1 MDISFNKN
9 VMKKHALLTVSVIIG
24 LLLTSHAQQYIRIDT
39 SFYSAILNEEKMV
52 DVYIP
57 GDYYQN
63 PGQQYAVIYFL
74 HGAGGNHN
82 SGVQPAMHYYLQH
95 FQDTTITSPP
105 AIFVC
110 MDGSCLPYKGSF
122 YVNSV
127 LYGDYED
134 YVMQDVIGFIQSG
147 FRVINDKAF
156 RFICGVSMG
165 GSGTAWL
172 SVNYPEMFRAAFP
185 YIGFLSVTDTTM
197 NNWRNLVYLEN
208 GSYNLNYNAGPM
220 TQLFFT
226 GCGAFSPNLNIPPYY
241 IEIPFD
247 TLGNWVDTV
256 LTKWDTFDCSRYVK
270 ELPDANELSWFLGC
284 GTLDVMC
291 TYPTYQVFMDSLDFY
306 GIDYDTCFFP
316 GDHILHTPTWK
327 AGMHWMDSI
336 INQSFIIHVDVNNL
350 SDPTIQASLF
360 PNPAD
365 ESCQL
370 TFTLDQPASVRVDI
384 LNASGGIVRKSDL
397 GIQSSGEHTK
407 HLDIR
412 NLASGIYICKLQA
425 GDQTVV
431 MRLIK
436 L

>member
-1 MDISFNKN
+1 
-9 VMKKHALLTVSVIIG
+9 
-24 LLLTSHAQQYIRIDT
+24 
-39 SFYSAILNEEKMV
+39 MV
-52 DVYIP
+52 DVYLP

-63 PGQQYAVIYFL
+63 PDQQYAVIYFL
-74 HGAGGNHN
+74 HGAGGDQN
-82 SGVQPAMHYYLQH
+82 SGAQSAMIYYGQH
-95 FQDTTITSPP
+95 FQNTTITSPP

-110 MDGSCLPYKGSF
+110 MDGSCFPYEGSF

-127 LYGDYED
+127 LYGDYE
-134 YVMQDVIGFIQSG
+134 YYMMQDVIGFIQSG
-147 FRVINDKAF
+147 FRVVNDKEF

-172 SVNYPEMFRAAFP
+172 SVNYPEMFRATFP

-208 GSYNLNYNAGPM
+208 GSYNLNYNAGAM

-270 ELPDANELSWFLGC
+270 ELPDANELAWFLGC

-291 TYPTYQVFMDSLDFY
+291 TYPTYLVFMDSMDFY

-316 GDHILHTPTWK
+316 GDHIFHPQTWYS
-327 AGMHWMDSI
+327 GMHWMDSI
-336 INQSFIIHVDVNNL
+336 INLSFLSVGMDHALSESKQVIIY
-350 SDPTIQASLF
+350 
-360 PNPAD
+360 PNPASGYSTIEYSIQKM
-365 ESCQL
+365 ESVSVTVFNQTGQVVCMVMAGRKGAGRHKLQL
-370 TFTLDQPASVRVDI
+370 EMAALP
-384 LNASGGIVRKSDL
+384 SGVYL
-397 GIQSSGEHTK
+397 
-407 HLDIR
+407 
-412 NLASGIYICKLQA
+412 CKLQA
-425 GDQTVV
+425 GDQSV
-431 MRLIK
+431 IK
-436 L
+436 KIIKY

>member
-1 MDISFNKN
+1 MK
-9 VMKKHALLTVSVIIG
+9 VMKKNALLTVSMILSLII
-24 LLLTSHAQQYIRIDT
+24 TSHAQQYIRIDT

-63 PGQQYAVIYFL
+63 PDQQYAVIYYL
-74 HGAGGNHN
+74 HGAGGNQN
-82 SGVQPAMHYYLQH
+82 SGAQEATLYYGQH
-95 FQDTTITSPP
+95 FQNTTITSPA

-110 MDGSCLPYKGSF
+110 MDGSCLPYRGSF
-122 YVNSV
+122 YVNSD
-127 LYGDYED
+127 LYGDYE
-134 YVMQDVIGFIQSG
+134 YYMMQDLIGFIQSG
-147 FRVINDKAF
+147 FRVINDNEF

-165 GSGTAWL
+165 GTGTAWL

-256 LTKWDTFDCSRYVK
+256 LTKWDIFDCSRYVK
-270 ELPDANELSWFLGC
+270 ELPDANELAWFLGC

-316 GDHILHTPTWK
+316 GDHILHLSTWK

-336 INQSFIIHVDVNNL
+336 INLSFL
-350 SDPTIQASLF
+350 SMGEDLSFSGSKVINMY
-360 PNPAD
+360 PNPTSGCTAIEYSIQKM
-365 ESCQL
+365 ESV
-370 TFTLDQPASVRVDI
+370 SVIVYNQIGQIVYLWDI
-384 LNASGGIVRKSDL
+384 
-397 GIQSSGEHTK
+397 GIQQAGQHKLKLELSTHP
-407 HLDIR
+407 
-412 NLASGIYICKLQA
+412 SGIYFFRLQA
-425 GDQTVV
+425 GDQV
-431 MRLIK
+431 MVERFIK